1 MGGVERA
8 GTRCFFD
15 VDCTSS
21 ILIAAAA
28 AAAAGFCA
36 VCLSLPP
43 EQIWER
49 SGRERGRAERDL
61 KRECSV
67 TDWWDRF

>member
-1 MGGVERA
+1 MWVWVA
-8 GTRCFFD
+8 TRCFFD

-43 EQIWER
+43 EQILGEEKQ
-49 SGRERGRAERDL
+49 SKGRARLEEGMLGD
-61 KRECSV
+61 
-67 TDWWDRF
+67 